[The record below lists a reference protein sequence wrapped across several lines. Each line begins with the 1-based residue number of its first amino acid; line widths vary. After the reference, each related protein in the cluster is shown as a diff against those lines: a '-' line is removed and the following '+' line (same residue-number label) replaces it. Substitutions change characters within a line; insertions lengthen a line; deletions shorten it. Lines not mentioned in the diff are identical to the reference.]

1 MGEEDQ
7 APIVLQF
14 VMQMIKKSQQHMLS
28 QTKWLNK
35 IEEVEQDY
43 QFADGF
49 KSLYCTWRTIKVYN
63 IALISLNIGRS

>member
-1 MGEEDQ
+1 
-7 APIVLQF
+7 
-14 VMQMIKKSQQHMLS
+14 MLS